1 MAQIA
6 RLSLPRLKV
15 SDQTRVFFC
24 MQVALSASSE
34 SRHLY
39 GKTPARCTYGAPV
52 ADAVC
57 IRSGVVTE
65 HDLVPAGPV
74 DLRNEEVPNAE
85 EGEVLQEQGEESADE
100 HDPIAEFAPEPDAE
114 TEPRASQD
122 GLPLAEL
129 SHATTSQVTETAP
142 CAVST
147 DYTEASS
154 SANGS
159 GDAVS
164 EREQYPVE
172 YDPFDRPVE
181 EVVMSLFEGDPPAN
195 TPPPKR
201 RKGND
206 Q

>member
-1 MAQIA
+1 M
-6 RLSLPRLKV
+6 
-15 SDQTRVFFC
+15 
-24 MQVALSASSE
+24 
-34 SRHLY
+34 
-39 GKTPARCTYGAPV
+39 
-52 ADAVC
+52 
-57 IRSGVVTE
+57 
-65 HDLVPAGPV
+65 
-74 DLRNEEVPNAE
+74 
-85 EGEVLQEQGEESADE
+85 
-100 HDPIAEFAPEPDAE
+100 
-114 TEPRASQD
+114 
-122 GLPLAEL
+122 AEL

-147 DYTEASS
+147 DHTEASS

-164 EREQYPVE
+164 EREQYPAE

-181 EVVMSLFEGDPPAN
+181 EVVMNLFEGDPPAN